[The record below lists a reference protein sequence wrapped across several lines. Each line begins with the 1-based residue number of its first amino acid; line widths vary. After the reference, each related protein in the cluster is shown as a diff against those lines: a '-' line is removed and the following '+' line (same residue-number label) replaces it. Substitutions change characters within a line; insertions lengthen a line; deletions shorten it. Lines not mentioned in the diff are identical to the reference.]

1 MPRLTLI
8 VHIHAQAFKES
19 PYMRM
24 VKNSAFPKRFNGSK
38 LTKKHHKEAALM
50 SQAHAAALQASAAR
64 AAAAEK
70 ESSVI
75 GWNNVDDASIR
86 ANKIARLEIE
96 LYKTIIVR
104 ESLVGRAATLS
115 AALMSGDKKAL
126 GSFNPQLLENNQYGN
141 N

>member
-1 MPRLTLI
+1 
-8 VHIHAQAFKES
+8 
-19 PYMRM
+19 
-24 VKNSAFPKRFNGSK
+24 
-38 LTKKHHKEAALM
+38 M
-50 SQAHAAALQASAAR
+50 SGVNHCTELYGTHAAALQASAAR

-115 AALMSGDKKAL
+115 AQLMSGDKKAL
-126 GSFNPQLLENNQYGN
+126 GSFNPQLLENNQ
-141 N
+141 